1 MVTNWVF
8 LILATLAWIALERHD
23 SRRINIQ
30 YTQPLSI
37 YCLPATNQHTSE
49 MLFQWN
55 FMQCFN
61 CSTPTPSG
69 NIHSYMTEAHDE
81 INEWQSALDTQCQQ
95 FYHVSSRESTSMVWP
110 TLGSRM
116 AKEQNSVPQFTG
128 DHTQDKV
135 KLPHSLQ
142 CCYPLQIHAYI
153 LTVLPVGLH
162 YKLHCKMLIAETS
175 LV

>member
-37 YCLPATNQHTSE
+37 NCLPATNQHTSE

-69 NIHSYMTEAHDE
+69 NIHSYMTGTWWDKRVAESIRH
-81 INEWQSALDTQCQQ
+81 CQQ

-116 AKEQNSVPQFTG
+116 AKEQNSIPQFTG
-128 DHTQDKV
+128 DHTKDKV

-142 CCYPLQIHAYI
+142 CCYPLQIHVYI